1 MAPPALQ
8 LKCHL
13 PYFLCTPPF
22 FPKPCYHSANAINA
36 ELFTQKE
43 KEGVDDT
50 VMGQLNP
57 HHGQGGYQIILYP
70 YDLLLVKF
78 QVESDLQ

>member
-1 MAPPALQ
+1 MY
-8 LKCHL
+8 CESEGNVEER
-13 PYFLCTPPF
+13 TR
-22 FPKPCYHSANAINA
+22 S

-43 KEGVDDT
+43 KEGIDDT

-57 HHGQGGYQIILYP
+57 HHGQGGYQIILYF

-78 QVESDLQ
+78 QMESDLQ

>member
-1 MAPPALQ
+1 MYCESEGNVEQ
-8 LKCHL
+8 
-13 PYFLCTPPF
+13 TR
-22 FPKPCYHSANAINA
+22 S

-57 HHGQGGYQIILYP
+57 HDGQGGYQIILYS
-70 YDLLLVKF
+70 YDLCTF
-78 QVESDLQ
+78 